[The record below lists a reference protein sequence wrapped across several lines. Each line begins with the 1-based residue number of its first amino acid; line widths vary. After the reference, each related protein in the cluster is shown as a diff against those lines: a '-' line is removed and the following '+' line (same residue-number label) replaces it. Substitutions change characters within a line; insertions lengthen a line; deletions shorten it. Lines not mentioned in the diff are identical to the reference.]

1 MNRDEWADKLE
12 YHEESGNGQVAKNV
26 GGECIE
32 RGDVMLVY
40 SRPELEAG
48 LNFACRIRADD
59 ARIEKLIDEVSAW
72 FESRNVTPQFRV
84 SPLTQ
89 PTNVAQILE
98 RRGFVCNEHETQ
110 MVLENDDTEPPANSR
125 VSVEI
130 VSSND
135 LEKFVTIQHHAFGGT
150 GDPSS
155 IILKMSRASFASG
168 ISTPYVA
175 RIEGEMAG
183 AGSLIHWAG
192 VFGIY
197 GVATSAKARGQGVG
211 TALVRRI
218 IQDVRA
224 RSDAPICLQA
234 ETGANT
240 QRWYERLG
248 FRVVYDRTGWTK
260 NKK

>member
-1 MNRDEWADKLE
+1 MNRDELADKLE
-12 YHEESGNGQVAKNV
+12 YHEEAGNGQVAQNI

-32 RGDVMLVY
+32 RSDVMLIY
-40 SRPELEAG
+40 SRPEFEMG
-48 LNFACRIRADD
+48 LNFASRIRTDEAN
-59 ARIEKLIDEVSAW
+59 IEKLIDDTCAW
-72 FESRNVTPQFRV
+72 FQLRHVTPEFRV

-89 PTNVAQILE
+89 PANVAQIFE

-110 MVLENDDTEPPANSR
+110 MVLDGKDTEPPTNPR

-155 IILKMSRASFASG
+155 ISIKMAHASFASG
-168 ISTPYVA
+168 MSTPYIA
-175 RIEGEMAG
+175 RIDGDMVSAG
-183 AGSLIHWAG
+183 ALIFWAG

-211 TALVRRI
+211 TALVRRM
-218 IQDVRA
+218 IQDARA
-224 RSDAPICLQA
+224 RGDAPICLQA

-240 QRWYERLG
+240 QRWYERMG
-248 FRVVYDRTGWTK
+248 FRVVYDRTGWSF
-260 NKK
+260 NKA